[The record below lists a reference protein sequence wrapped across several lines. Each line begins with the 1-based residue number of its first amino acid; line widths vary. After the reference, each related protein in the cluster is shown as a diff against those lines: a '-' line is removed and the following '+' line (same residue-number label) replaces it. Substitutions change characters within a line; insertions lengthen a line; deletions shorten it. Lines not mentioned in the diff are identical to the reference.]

1 MSLGFLPLG
10 QGCAGAA
17 LADGGDDDDD
27 DGDDDDND
35 DDNDDDDDDDGDDDD
50 LLVSICGG
58 LPLPIM
64 LQLKQLKSPLI
75 HPPLETRETGLGTR
89 PSR

>member
-1 MSLGFLPLG
+1 M
-10 QGCAGAA
+10 GAA
-17 LADGGDDDDD
+17 LAYDGDDD
-27 DGDDDDND
+27 DGDDDEYDDNNT
-35 DDNDDDDDDDGDDDD
+35 DDNDDDDDSGDDDDND
-50 LLVSICGG
+50 LLVSICVG
-58 LPLPIM
+58 LPLPMM